1 MMTDDALHGRTVLS
15 ADGHAVGELS
25 HLLIDHGKL
34 ELAGMEVKVR
44 RNVAERLHLPH
55 SFLKPPTLTIPA
67 ENVHSIGDVVILE
80 VGLESLAAREPS
92 RAPEQPAAAN
102 PRYPAR

>member
-1 MMTDDALHGRTVLS
+1 MMTDDSLHGRTVLS
-15 ADGHAVGELS
+15 ADGHALGEVT

-44 RNVAERLHLPH
+44 RNVAERLHL
-55 SFLKPPTLTIPA
+55 SQSRLRAATIRIPA

-80 VGLESLAAREPS
+80 VGLETLAAREPV
-92 RAPEQPAAAN
+92 RPPV
-102 PRYPAR
+102 PVAR

>member
-15 ADGHAVGELS
+15 SDGHALGEVA

-44 RNVAERLHLPH
+44 RNVAERLHL
-55 SFLKPPTLTIPA
+55 SQSRLRSTTITIPA

-80 VGLESLAAREPS
+80 VGLDSLAAREPA
-92 RAPEQPAAAN
+92 RTAEPPAPSQH
-102 PRYPAR
+102 YPAR